1 MTKNY
6 VSLVGGLGN
15 QLFQYA
21 NARANNPEK
30 KLQLIFEFGVKNQK
44 HSLNKEITDLTID
57 NYDSITFVKRL
68 FRVKRILHNLI
79 LRTSSPCKNQA
90 KFLSIRRFSH
100 SIAKLIFN
108 CLHLGRISVISQTG
122 IGYSN
127 PGLETNQKN
136 TFQIGYFQHHKWDNY
151 ELVYNHLKSLSVK
164 DPSPVFLDYTNSFLS
179 KKVLIVH
186 CRLGDYAL
194 EKNFGIPTK
203 RYFDNAINYQL
214 NQMDYDELVFFTN
227 DKSGSDKFIDRKFKA
242 RVIAEDSGLSAS
254 ETLELMRL
262 GSGYV
267 ISNSTF
273 SWWGAFLSRSENAL
287 VVCPTPWFIALK
299 EPQGLIPPN
308 WIRMEHQ

>member
-1 MTKNY
+1 MPKHY

-21 NARANNPEK
+21 NARASHPEE
-30 KLQLIFEFGVKNQK
+30 KLQLIFEFGDKKQPHTLNQEVTK
-44 HSLNKEITDLTID
+44 FTID
-57 NYDSITFVKRL
+57 NYKLFVPSKKL
-68 FRVKRILHNLI
+68 FNLKRIFHNLI

-90 KFLSIRRFSH
+90 KFLSIRRFLH
-100 SIAKLIFN
+100 SFAKVVFI
-108 CLHLGRISVISQTG
+108 CLHLGRISIISQTG

-127 PGLETNQKN
+127 PGLEANQKN

-164 DPSPVFLDYTNSFLS
+164 DPSPIFLDYRNSFLS
-179 KKVLIVH
+179 KKVLIIH
-186 CRLGDYAL
+186 CRLGDYVL

-203 RYFDNAINYQL
+203 RYFDNAINYHL
-214 NQMDYDELVFFTN
+214 NQMDYDELVLFTN
-227 DKSGSDKFIDRKFKA
+227 DKSGSDKFVDRKFNA
-242 RVIAEDSGLSAS
+242 RVIAGDSGLSAS

-273 SWWGAFLSRSENAL
+273 SWWGAFLSRSENPL

-308 WIRMEHQ
+308 WIRIEHQ

>member
-1 MTKNY
+1 MPKHY

-21 NARANNPEK
+21 NARANNPEE
-30 KLQLIFEFGVKNQK
+30 KLQLIFEFGDKKRQ
-44 HSLNKEITDLTID
+44 HGLNKEIINFSID
-57 NYDSITFVKRL
+57 NYDLITFTKRL
-68 FRVKRILHNLI
+68 FRVKRIFHNLI
-79 LRTSSPCKNQA
+79 LRTSSPSKSQA
-90 KFLSIRRFSH
+90 NFLSIRRFFH
-100 SIAKLIFN
+100 SFAKVIFN
-108 CLHLGRISVISQTG
+108 YLHLGTISVISQTG
-122 IGYSN
+122 TDYSK
-127 PGLETNQKN
+127 PGLATNQKN
-136 TFQIGYFQHHKWDNY
+136 TFQIGYFQHYKWDNC
-151 ELVYNHLKSLSVK
+151 ELIYRHLKSINLK
-164 DPSPVFLDYTNSFLS
+164 NPSPNFLDYRNSLSS
-179 KKVLIVH
+179 KKILIIH

-203 RYFDNAINYQL
+203 RYFDNAINYHL
-214 NQMDYDELVFFTN
+214 NQMKYDELVLFTN

-254 ETLELMRL
+254 EILELMRL

-273 SWWGAFLSRSENAL
+273 SWWGAYLSRSENPV

-308 WIRMEHQ
+308 WIRIEHQ

>member
-1 MTKNY
+1 MPKHY

-21 NARANNPEK
+21 NARASHPEE
-30 KLQLIFEFGVKNQK
+30 KLQLIFEFGDKKQPHTLNQEVTK
-44 HSLNKEITDLTID
+44 FTID
-57 NYDSITFVKRL
+57 NYKLFVPSKKL
-68 FRVKRILHNLI
+68 FNLKRIFHNLI

-90 KFLSIRRFSH
+90 KFLSIRRFLH
-100 SIAKLIFN
+100 SFAKVVFI
-108 CLHLGRISVISQTG
+108 CLHLGRISIISQTG

-127 PGLETNQKN
+127 PGLEANQKN

-164 DPSPVFLDYTNSFLS
+164 DPSPIFLDYRNSFLS
-179 KKVLIVH
+179 KKVLIIH

-203 RYFDNAINYQL
+203 RYFDNAINYHL
-214 NQMDYDELVFFTN
+214 NQMDYEELVLFTN
-227 DKSGSDKFIDRKFKA
+227 DKYGSEKFIDRKFKA

-273 SWWGAFLSRSENAL
+273 SWWGAFLSRSENPL
-287 VVCPTPWFIALK
+287 VVCPTPWFIALN

-308 WIRMEHQ
+308 WIRIEHQ

>member
-1 MTKNY
+1 MPKHY

-21 NARANNPEK
+21 NARANNPEE
-30 KLQLIFEFGVKNQK
+30 KLQLIFEFGDKKRQR
-44 HSLNKEITDLTID
+44 SLNKEITDFTID
-57 NYDSITFVKRL
+57 NYDPNTVIKRL
-68 FRVKRILHNLI
+68 FRVKRIFHNLI
-79 LRTSSPCKNQA
+79 LRTSSPFKSQEN
-90 KFLSIRRFSH
+90 FLSIRRFFH
-100 SIAKLIFN
+100 SLAKVIFN

-122 IGYSN
+122 IGYSK
-127 PGLETNQKN
+127 PDLSINQKN
-136 TFQIGYFQHHKWDNY
+136 TFQIGYFQHYKWNNY
-151 ELVYNHLKSLSVK
+151 ELVNRHLKSLSIK
-164 DPSPVFLDYTNSFLS
+164 DTSPIFLDYRNSFLS
-179 KKVLIVH
+179 KKVLIIH

-194 EKNFGIPTK
+194 EKNFGIPTM

-214 NQMDYDELVFFTN
+214 KRMDYDELVLFTN
-227 DKSGSDKFIDRKFKA
+227 DKSGSDKFVDRKFKA

-273 SWWGAFLSRSENAL
+273 SWWGAFLSRSENPL

-308 WIRMEHQ
+308 WIRIEHQ

>member
-1 MTKNY
+1 MPKHY

-21 NARANNPEK
+21 NARANNPEE
-30 KLQLIFEFGVKNQK
+30 KLQLIFDFGDKKRQ
-44 HSLNKEITDLTID
+44 HGLNKEITNFSID
-57 NYDSITFVKRL
+57 NYDLITFTKRL
-68 FRVKRILHNLI
+68 FRVKRIFHNLI
-79 LRTSSPCKNQA
+79 LRTSSPFKSQA
-90 KFLSIRRFSH
+90 NFLSIRRFFH
-100 SIAKLIFN
+100 SFAKVIFN
-108 CLHLGRISVISQTG
+108 YLHLGTISVISQTG
-122 IGYSN
+122 TDYSK
-127 PGLETNQKN
+127 PGLATNQKN
-136 TFQIGYFQHHKWDNY
+136 TFQIGYFQHYKWNNR
-151 ELVYNHLKSLSVK
+151 ELIYRHLKSINIK
-164 DPSPVFLDYTNSFLS
+164 NPSPNFLDYRNSLSS
-179 KKVLIVH
+179 KKILIIH

-203 RYFDNAINYQL
+203 RYFDNAINYHL
-214 NQMDYDELVFFTN
+214 NQMNYDELVLFTN

-273 SWWGAFLSRSENAL
+273 SWWGAYLSRSENPV

-308 WIRMEHQ
+308 WIRIEHQ

>member
-1 MTKNY
+1 MPKHY

-21 NARANNPEK
+21 NARANNLEE
-30 KLQLIFEFGVKNQK
+30 KLQLIVEFADKKRQ
-44 HSLNKEITDLTID
+44 HSLNKEITDFTID

-68 FRVKRILHNLI
+68 FRVKRLFHNLI
-79 LRTSSPCKNQA
+79 LRTSSPFKSQEN
-90 KFLSIRRFSH
+90 FSSIRRFLH
-100 SIAKLIFN
+100 SFSKVIFSW
-108 CLHLGRISVISQTG
+108 LHLKKISVISQTG
-122 IGYSN
+122 TRYSK
-127 PGLETNQKN
+127 PGFSTNQKD
-136 TFQIGYFQHHKWDNY
+136 TFQIGYFQHCKWNNY
-151 ELVYNHLKSLSVK
+151 ELVYSHLRSLTVK
-164 DPSPVFLDYTNSFLS
+164 EPSSIFLDYRNFLLS
-179 KKVLIVH
+179 KKVLIIH

-203 RYFDNAINYQL
+203 RYFDNAINYHL
-214 NQMDYDELVFFTN
+214 NQTDYEELVLFTN
-227 DKSGSDKFIDRKFKA
+227 DKSGSEKFIDRKFKA

-273 SWWGAFLSRSENAL
+273 SWWGAFLSRSENPL

-308 WIRMEHQ
+308 WIRIEHQ

>member
-1 MTKNY
+1 MPKHY

-21 NARANNPEK
+21 NARANNLEE
-30 KLQLIFEFGVKNQK
+30 KLQLTFDFGHKKQQ
-44 HSLNKEITDLTID
+44 HSLNKEITDFTID
-57 NYDSITFVKRL
+57 DYDSITFIKRL
-68 FRVKRILHNLI
+68 FRVKRLFHNLI
-79 LRTSSPCKNQA
+79 LRTSSPFKSQENL
-90 KFLSIRRFSH
+90 LSIHRFLH
-100 SIAKLIFN
+100 SFAKVVFSW
-108 CLHLGRISVISQTG
+108 LHLKKISVISQTG
-122 IGYSN
+122 TRYSK
-127 PGLETNQKN
+127 PSLSTNQKD
-136 TFQIGYFQHHKWDNY
+136 TFQIGYFQHCKWNNY
-151 ELVYNHLKSLSVK
+151 KLVYSHLKSLNIK
-164 DPSPVFLDYTNSFLS
+164 DPSPIFLDYRNSLLS
-179 KKVLIVH
+179 KKVLVIH

-203 RYFDNAINYQL
+203 RYFDNAINYHL
-214 NQMDYDELVFFTN
+214 NQMDYEELVLFTN
-227 DKSGSDKFIDRKFKA
+227 DKSGSEKFIDRKFKA

-273 SWWGAFLSRSENAL
+273 SWWGAFLSRSENPL

-308 WIRMEHQ
+308 WIRIEHQ